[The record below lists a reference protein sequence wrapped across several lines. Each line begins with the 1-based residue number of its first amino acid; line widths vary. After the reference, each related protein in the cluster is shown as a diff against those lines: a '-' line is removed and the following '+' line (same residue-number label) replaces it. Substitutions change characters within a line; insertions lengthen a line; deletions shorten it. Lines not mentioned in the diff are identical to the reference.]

1 MSKMLLLLAFC
12 LSACNPVKL
21 KFPKNFI
28 AAECKTNDDQCVE
41 YKGKELQKGTILKTQ
56 IARAAVIQTGVK
68 VSYSDK
74 NQESIRLIYRDFYDK
89 NIYHVLDDKIVFQEK
104 VVKFKVPRSFK
115 YEISKNIDE
124 NLKYCI
130 NLTRSCDTL
139 SFKNLLK
146 HKQILSDQ
154 LKIAKAR
161 NKKYGEVKESYEWYA
176 IADQIFTYNETG
188 SKKLKTFHPQGY
200 SFRQEY
206 DSKKQKFIY
215 NKFLIKFPVGWIR
228 RSDLAPKNLLLN
240 PNKAEIMVA
249 KLLYDKKCAKKDNV
263 NKAKHKKMIQD
274 IYEKQIRSIK
284 IAYQVIQKK
293 ELDTSK
299 IEKKNK
305 SLECK

>member
-12 LSACNPVKL
+12 FIACNPVKL

-28 AAECKTNDDQCVE
+28 AAECKTNDDQCVD
-41 YKGKELQKGTILKTQ
+41 YKGKKLQKGTILKTQ
-56 IARAAVIQTGVK
+56 IARAAVLGNGVK

-104 VVKFKVPRSFK
+104 VIKFKVPRSFK
-115 YEISKNIDE
+115 YEVSKNLDN

-130 NLTRSCDTL
+130 NLTRSCDTQ

-146 HKQILSDQ
+146 HKKTLSDQ
-154 LKIAKAR
+154 VKIAKNR
-161 NKKYGEVKESYEWYA
+161 NKKYGDIKESYEWYA
-176 IADQIFTYNETG
+176 VSDQIFTYNETG
-188 SKKLKTFHPQGY
+188 SKKLKTFPPQGY
-200 SFRQEY
+200 TFRQEY

-228 RSDLAPKNLLLN
+228 RSDLAPKNVLLN
-240 PNKAEIMVA
+240 TKKAKIMVA
-249 KLLYDKKCAKKDNV
+249 KLLYDKKCANKDNV
-263 NKAKHKKMIQD
+263 NKAKHKKMIQN
-274 IYEKQIRSIK
+274 IYDKQIRSIK
-284 IAYQVIQKK
+284 VAYKVIMKK
-293 ELDTSK
+293 KLDTTK
-299 IEKKNK
+299 IERKNK